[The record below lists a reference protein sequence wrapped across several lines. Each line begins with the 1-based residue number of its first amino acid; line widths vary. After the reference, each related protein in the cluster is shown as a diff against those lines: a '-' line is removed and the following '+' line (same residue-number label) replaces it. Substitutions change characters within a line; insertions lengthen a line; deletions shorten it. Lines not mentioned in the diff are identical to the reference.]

1 MTIYEIKDYIDEQIE
16 ASKQTDIMVN
26 KAQILHNALVN
37 VQGMLTQEL
46 VFKWDDLMPH
56 EKAKVIQEV
65 LDKK

>member
-1 MTIYEIKDYIDEQIE
+1 MTIYEIRDYINEQIE

-65 LDKK
+65 LDRK